1 MPKYQV
7 SWTEELWYSTRVE
20 ADDEQ
25 HAQQMVFDGSFIWP
39 EPYASEI
46 QDSVYVEEANA

>member
-1 MPKYQV
+1 MPIYDV

-46 QDSVYVEEANA
+46 QDSVYVEEANG